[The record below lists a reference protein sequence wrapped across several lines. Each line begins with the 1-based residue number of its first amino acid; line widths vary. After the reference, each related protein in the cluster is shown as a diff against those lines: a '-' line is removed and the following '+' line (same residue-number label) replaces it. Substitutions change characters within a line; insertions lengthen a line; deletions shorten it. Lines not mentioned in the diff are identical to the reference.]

1 MDKPYDIITE
11 IKSENEVKVTGT
23 NRDPLFV
30 KPITK
35 YRFSHLS
42 IPGLRKKW
50 CCTRREFYSSRGT
63 QLGVA
68 LLYDLERKFRHRR
81 IQHRRSFNEKSS
93 FCPFSNF
100 PRGKNKFLSPFR
112 TFFISEIG
120 TDFSSK
126 SRYFI
131 IFYNV

>member
-23 NRDPLFV
+23 NRDPLSLLKENCRQSPSLNIDLV
-30 KPITK
+30 IC
-35 YRFSHLS
+35 RSLV
-42 IPGLRKKW
+42 LRKKW

-81 IQHRRSFNEKSS
+81 IQPRRSFNEKSS

-100 PRGKNKFLSPFR
+100 PRGKNKILSRFR
-112 TFFISEIG
+112 SFFNS
-120 TDFSSK
+120 D
-126 SRYFI
+126 
-131 IFYNV
+131 